1 MKKQRKRNTERD
13 YFGEGRHAYE
23 RFGSLAPNPYLCGF
37 PKTEFD
43 RGLRAAAA
51 DEQGA
56 AAREGMGRLYGAA
69 EVQ

>member
-1 MKKQRKRNTERD
+1 MTKQRKRNGERD
-13 YFGEGRHAYE
+13 YFAEGRRAYE

-43 RGLRAAAA
+43 RGLRAAAV

-56 AAREGMGRLYGAA
+56 AAREGMSRLYGAA

>member
-1 MKKQRKRNTERD
+1 MKEQRKRNSQRD
-13 YFGEGRHAYE
+13 YFAEGRRAYE

-43 RGLRAAAA
+43 RGLLEAEA
-51 DEQGA
+51 DELGT
-56 AAREGMGRLYGAA
+56 AAREGMNRLYGAA